1 MTDYHDRLDLDS
13 RTNNRMAIAIFGRSL
28 GYLWPQRTLLTIR
41 LVLVTLIFIIGLPL
55 PWFLKIVVDHGV
67 MQLPV
72 QEALLYPFFMGPFL
86 QAVANVSPL
95 DITFYALATLA
106 LIFILVGYSGNTVLE
121 SNLAEGADVATQSEN
136 KVSSG
141 MSSAHGL
148 FGLIDLSVAIR
159 LSQRITH
166 HVRLALFGNMS
177 RLPLTTLQRQRSG
190 DAMFRVLHDT
200 PSIAGICHALT
211 VNPYTMLFSVALNLW
226 VLFMVYGNT
235 APELVWVGLS
245 AVVITLFLTSPLAN
259 WMRAASQASRSS
271 GSATTNDLEEGLKNV
286 AAIQSLGGGQQEQAK
301 FRDSSKE
308 SFKQSLILLL
318 VKNVVI
324 WIADNIH
331 LLFQTLGFWIIF
343 KGIIDGHLTL
353 GDTPVI
359 IRMYSLLYETSMQF
373 GQIWIEQQ
381 DNAASARR
389 VFFMMDHETE
399 KSPST
404 YTDIP
409 HPGTAT
415 GVRFDNVSFSYPDG
429 RLALNHVSFHA
440 KPGETIAIAGATGA
454 GKTTLGYMIPKFVL
468 PSSGRI
474 LIDDTDTTNI
484 STEQLRQRVAYVFQE
499 HQLLTD
505 TVAANLRI
513 ANPNATLEDL
523 TSACQQA
530 GALEFIRAMPE
541 GFESRIERGG
551 DTLSTGQKQRLSIA
565 RALLRRASILI
576 LDEPTAALDPETEA
590 SLLKAI
596 DKTDNNIVI
605 VIAHRLSTI
614 QHADRILFLH
624 NGQIVEEGTHEEL
637 MTYAD
642 GHYRRSVEFA
652 AHNSISG

>member
-1 MTDYHDRLDLDS
+1 
-13 RTNNRMAIAIFGRSL
+13 
-28 GYLWPQRTLLTIR
+28 
-41 LVLVTLIFIIGLPL
+41 
-55 PWFLKIVVDHGV
+55 
-67 MQLPV
+67 
-72 QEALLYPFFMGPFL
+72 
-86 QAVANVSPL
+86 
-95 DITFYALATLA
+95 
-106 LIFILVGYSGNTVLE
+106 
-121 SNLAEGADVATQSEN
+121 
-136 KVSSG
+136 
-141 MSSAHGL
+141 
-148 FGLIDLSVAIR
+148 
-159 LSQRITH
+159 
-166 HVRLALFGNMS
+166 
-177 RLPLTTLQRQRSG
+177 
-190 DAMFRVLHDT
+190 
-200 PSIAGICHALT
+200 
-211 VNPYTMLFSVALNLW
+211 
-226 VLFMVYGNT
+226 
-235 APELVWVGLS
+235 
-245 AVVITLFLTSPLAN
+245 
-259 WMRAASQASRSS
+259 
-271 GSATTNDLEEGLKNV
+271 
-286 AAIQSLGGGQQEQAK
+286 
-301 FRDSSKE
+301 
-308 SFKQSLILLL
+308 
-318 VKNVVI
+318 
-324 WIADNIH
+324 
-331 LLFQTLGFWIIF
+331 
-343 KGIIDGHLTL
+343 
-353 GDTPVI
+353 
-359 IRMYSLLYETSMQF
+359 MYSLLYETSMQF

-454 GKTTLGYMIPKFVL
+454 GKTTLGYMIPKFVQ

-576 LDEPTAALDPETEA
+576 LDEPTAALDPKTEA

-637 MTYAD
+637 MTFTD